1 MCKVTQFF
9 NSKKVGVD
17 AVDDV
22 LFLASLI
29 YGILQNWWRGRYIS
43 TIFEIILIFFITL
56 YFN

>member
-22 LFLASLI
+22 LFLVSLYMEYSKI
-29 YGILQNWWRGRYIS
+29 GGEDD
-43 TIFEIILIFFITL
+43 IFLLFLKLF
-56 YFN
+56 

>member
-22 LFLASLI
+22 LFLASL
-29 YGILQNWWRGRYIS
+29 YMEYCKNGGDGD
-43 TIFEIILIFFITL
+43 IFLLFLKL
-56 YFN
+56 Y